1 MESLEESNCHSMSDS
16 FSLYERYLR
25 SFNVVDN
32 FIDENKHPEPNEPA
46 SDSNCFYDSSDSV
59 GNIDLS
65 LVASNYVKNNY
76 CETAETECKLL
87 TPIAC
92 DNAPEKRSLL
102 HSDPSIKVES
112 PCTSLAASLLD
123 NSSGTVNCLHSDKSD
138 PIEVPVSS
146 DDSKSGLFKHPVFIT
161 STMENS
167 NNAVDSVPMFCDVR
181 NSESIFKLPI
191 SELSFNGT
199 IKHVKKL
206 KPIVD
211 PITALTSNNGL
222 VNLDEKTVD
231 HCVDAQ
237 ACGSNDAQ
245 LVNEQKDSS
254 DIKSRSLTDSH
265 SSSEKN
271 IMEKTAESSGDSQY
285 EEFILKRD
293 CQVNDEGSSVKW
305 NLEQSYSSLEAS
317 FDSGVRSPD
326 LFSDEGDEPLPESEP
341 FWTFLKD
348 FETYDKMK
356 VKKIEKALQGVLP
369 PPSVTILK
377 TDVTE
382 MLKKYYC
389 FLPAFTETASIDA
402 PDLNSVTP
410 TKRVSLI
417 QIPTE
422 TDSLHSSNDD
432 ITHRTKCGTS
442 EAEKTKGSTK
452 FDSQLNISTNCKG
465 INIKMCTEIEAAE
478 MVWPDV
484 LKYRSHD
491 VYYNVTNY
499 SEKVELLAL
508 RYGERYVGAETDTSV
523 SIHSGGLQSPSS
535 ASKRKALRLKM
546 AQATSPGRRLSHL
559 ARRRQAFCSA
569 ATINEK
575 AQATN
580 SRMVLIDKNFFPHRK
595 LINTS
600 ERKSPRLRRTP
611 GKKTPIRKSLGQK
624 TPIKTPKSRNEGSS
638 RKKAMRRLLMDSESM
653 TRSQPSRET
662 LKRALF
668 ISPENRKTVPPAPCS
683 SVPLQAMRS
692 KRALFG
698 SPDLAQTKS
707 SDGSL
712 SDQFLKRKRD
722 SLDDDPNNS
731 RSKIAKSLSF
741 GGDTIGNTQPQSFS
755 RRASEMLVSKT
766 AGSAQLN
773 ENHKKKLLW
782 AVCEALRPHGWS
794 MSSPGFREKASALA
808 RLTRKLLTLAPH
820 AARLASPNLSTSD
833 TMLKLARRYV
843 FAIIQGRSI
852 DDCFEEEQVKVNNES
867 STKITGYISAT
878 AYRQLMARQA
888 ATSTSTSQIK
898 ENTCNNS
905 SVKLEQPRSTSK
917 NILQDKLVNIDAN
930 SSSSSGLSLLDK
942 TSVGLFK
949 SHSMPSFEEAA
960 KMRARRQISFDNVD
974 FPKR

>member
-16 FSLYERYLR
+16 FSLYERYMR
-25 SFNVVDN
+25 SFNIVDN
-32 FIDENKHPEPNEPA
+32 FKDDNNHPDPNELVSA
-46 SDSNCFYDSSDSV
+46 SNCYYDSSNSV
-59 GNIDLS
+59 GNIDLA
-65 LVASNYVKNNY
+65 VVTQNNVKNKH
-76 CETAETECKLL
+76 CEPGEPECKSLI
-87 TPIAC
+87 IAPC
-92 DNAPEKRSLL
+92 DNVDRRSPL
-102 HSDPSIKVES
+102 HSDLATKPES

-138 PIEVPVSS
+138 PVEVPVSS

-167 NNAVDSVPMFCDVR
+167 NNAVDSVPMFCHIR
-181 NSESIFKLPI
+181 NPESIFKLPI

-222 VNLDEKTVD
+222 VNLDEKTID
-231 HCVDAQ
+231 HCLDSYQ
-237 ACGSNDAQ
+237 SGSDNCESIK
-245 LVNEQKDSS
+245 EQTDNS
-254 DIKSRSLTDSH
+254 DLKARSLTDSH
-265 SSSEKN
+265 SSCDKN
-271 IMEKTAESSGDSQY
+271 NTEKTAESSGDSQY
-285 EEFILKRD
+285 EEFNLKKD
-293 CQVNDEGSSVKW
+293 CQGNEEGNSMKW
-305 NLEQSYSSLEAS
+305 NLDHSYSSLEAS

-326 LFSDEGDEPLPESEP
+326 IFSDDGEEEPIPESEP
-341 FWTFLKD
+341 FWSFLKN
-348 FETYDKMK
+348 FEAYDKKK
-356 VKKIEKALQGVLP
+356 VRKIEKTLQGVLP
-369 PPSVTILK
+369 PPSVTVLK

-389 FLPAFTETASIDA
+389 FLPAFTEVPKNNAIEV
-402 PDLNSVTP
+402 NSVTP
-410 TKRVSLI
+410 TKRVSFI

-422 TDSLHSSNDD
+422 PESTGSSHDNMPS
-432 ITHRTKCGTS
+432 KCSTS
-442 EAEKTKGSTK
+442 ETEKSKESTK
-452 FDSQLNISTNCKG
+452 SDLELDTSTNDKS
-465 INIKMCTEIEAAE
+465 IDIKMCTQIEAAE
-478 MVWPDV
+478 MLWPDV
-484 LKYRSHD
+484 LKYRCHD
-491 VYYNVTNY
+491 VYYNITKY
-499 SEKVELLAL
+499 SEKFELLAL
-508 RYGERYVGAETDTSV
+508 RYGERFVGAETDTSV

-546 AQATSPGRRLSHL
+546 AQAKSPGRRLSHL

-600 ERKSPRLRRTP
+600 ERKSPRLKRTP
-611 GKKTPIRKSLGQK
+611 GKKTPGRK
-624 TPIKTPKSRNEGSS
+624 TPGKKTPAKTPKTRSGGSS
-638 RKKAMRRLLMDSESM
+638 RKKAMRRLLMDPENL
-653 TRSQPSRET
+653 TRSQPTRET

-668 ISPENRKTVPPAPCS
+668 VSPENRKTVPSAPCT

-722 SLDDDPNNS
+722 MLDDELNES

-741 GGDTIGNTQPQSFS
+741 GGDSIGNTKLHSFS
-755 RRASEMLVSKT
+755 RRASEMFVSKT
-766 AGSAQLN
+766 AVTAQLN

-782 AVCEALRPHGWS
+782 AVSEALRPHGWS

-808 RLTRKLLTLAPH
+808 RLTRKLLTLTPH
-820 AARLASPNLSTSD
+820 AARLASPHLSTSD

-843 FAIIQGRSI
+843 FSIIQGRSV
-852 DDCFEEEQVKVNNES
+852 DDCYEEEQVKVNNEAS
-867 STKITGYISAT
+867 SKVTGYISAT
-878 AYRQLMARQA
+878 AYQQLKSRQPS
-888 ATSTSTSQIK
+888 TSSSTSQIK
-898 ENTCNNS
+898 ENTCSDS
-905 SVKLEQPRSTSK
+905 STKLEQPRSTSK

-930 SSSSSGLSLLDK
+930 SNSSSSGLSMLDK

-949 SHSMPSFEEAA
+949 SNSMPSFEEAA
-960 KMRARRQISFDNVD
+960 KMRARRQISFDNTD